1 MPTSASASPS
11 AQSVSVMLGTSETM
25 RRGRR
30 ASSTATPDAS
40 IRATI
45 TRPAGRG
52 SRVDVERRR
61 VLPLRL
67 ALGLEVTGVHEVQA
81 VMQVHLE
88 LAAAVAA
95 ADPARWILEQ
105 RVHLARRQAD
115 EPLEADGAGPGL
127 LHADGRG
134 EVGPD
139 ARELLED
146 LSATRVRDAAV
157 DQVALEIGLD
167 EVPAP
172 RGNHCGAQCI
182 MASCGSPFGA
192 GLCGRYSPRSSWE

>member
-11 AQSVSVMLGTSETM
+11 AQSVSVTLGTRETM

-30 ASSTATPDAS
+30 SSATATPDAS

-45 TRPAGRG
+45 TRPAACG

-67 ALGLEVTGVHEVQA
+67 PLGLEVTGVHEVQA
-81 VMQVHLE
+81 VMEVHLE

-95 ADPARWILEQ
+95 ADPARRILEQ

-115 EPLEADGAGPGL
+115 EPLESDGAGPGF

-139 ARELLED
+139 ARELFED
-146 LSATRVRDAAV
+146 LSATRARDAAV
-157 DQVALEIGLD
+157 DQVALEIRLD

-182 MASCGSPFGA
+182 MACG
-192 GLCGRYSPRSSWE
+192 